1 MVTGSTNIAEYKNI
15 NSRKKMLKKITEKTS
30 KKKAKYKC
38 DYFKCYKEKQV
49 RGITEKDQL
58 IIRMRK

>member
-1 MVTGSTNIAEYKNI
+1 
-15 NSRKKMLKKITEKTS
+15 MLKKITEKTS